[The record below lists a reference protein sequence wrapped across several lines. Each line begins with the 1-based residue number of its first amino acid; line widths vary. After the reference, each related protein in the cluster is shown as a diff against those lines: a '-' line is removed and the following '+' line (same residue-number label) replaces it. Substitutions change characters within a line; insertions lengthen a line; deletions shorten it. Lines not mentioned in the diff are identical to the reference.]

1 MWVCGL
7 LWPSWLTFGP
17 LPYLD
22 LTLLL
27 VCTFDYDDSYF
38 MDFILSVFTL
48 WFDSKTIGS
57 IIVMVTL
64 CSIKGPLNHLWF
76 LDYLLY
82 VGPFTFWPYYK
93 TINIYFMVLYNE
105 HWTFHC
111 FTFTPKVFYDDFLF
125 ILPTLYK
132 IKFFFSCII
141 IKWSITSC
149 SWVPFPC
156 IFYLF
161 SRSWL
166 VLTVT
171 PTSMW

>member
-1 MWVCGL
+1 
-7 LWPSWLTFGP
+7 
-17 LPYLD
+17 
-22 LTLLL
+22 
-27 VCTFDYDDSYF
+27 
-38 MDFILSVFTL
+38 
-48 WFDSKTIGS
+48 
-57 IIVMVTL
+57 MVTL

-132 IKFFFSCII
+132 IKFFFSCNI

-149 SWVPFPC
+149 SWMPFPC
-156 IFYLF
+156 IFFIFLLVTSGYSDFYFNVTGLPGSSTVTMQAF
-161 SRSWL
+161 AYFLCML
-166 VLTVT
+166 VLFC
-171 PTSMW
+171 PTRPFLREWASSLFLL